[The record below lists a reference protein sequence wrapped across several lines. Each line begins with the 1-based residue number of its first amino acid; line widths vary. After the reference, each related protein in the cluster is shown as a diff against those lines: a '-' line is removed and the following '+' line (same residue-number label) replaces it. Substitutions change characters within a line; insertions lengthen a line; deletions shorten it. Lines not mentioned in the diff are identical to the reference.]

1 MAGQAPR
8 PNRPAAPSA
17 HPTRITGRFERTSV
31 GGEQVAAV
39 LPKPLPPGEPPLVLD
54 AARTQR
60 LRAAEQ
66 ALVRLE
72 LAGAMVPS
80 VDWFLYAFVR
90 KEAVLSSQIEGTQAT
105 LVDLLTFEAQAAGD
119 ASPNADVEEVCN
131 HLDALT
137 LARKELASP
146 RGLPISMR
154 LLNKVHRRL
163 MRGVR
168 GAERARGEVRRTQN
182 WIGGTRP
189 GNAAYVPPPPHALG
203 DALGAFEKY
212 LHADDSLPPL
222 VRAGLLHVQF
232 ETIHP
237 YLDGNGRIGRLL
249 VTLLLEHWRLLTR
262 PLLYLS
268 LFLKRHRDEYYRRLT
283 AVRVEGDWEGWI
295 DFFLDGVAT
304 IADEAVASAREL
316 FALVAEDRAR
326 LLAHAGTSIVA
337 LRLFEVLPRHPMVT
351 VASAIE
357 LVHSTKPT
365 VGKAIDL
372 LVRAGV
378 LRETT
383 GKKRDR
389 SFAYHEYLERL
400 RVGTELA
407 RAR

>member
-1 MAGQAPR
+1 MASPK
-8 PNRPAAPSA
+8 
-17 HPTRITGRFERTSV
+17 RITGLSERTSV
-31 GGEQVAAV
+31 GGEEVAAFI
-39 LPKPLPPGEPPLVLD
+39 PKPLPPHHPPLVLD
-54 AARTQR
+54 AALTQR
-60 LRAAEQ
+60 VRGAEQ
-66 ALVRLE
+66 ALARLE
-72 LAGAMVPS
+72 LAGEMVPS
-80 VDWFLYAFVR
+80 VDWFIYAFVR

-105 LVDLLTFEAQAAGD
+105 LVDLLTFEAQDAGEAA
-119 ASPNADVEEVCN
+119 PNADVEEVCN
-131 HLDALT
+131 YLDALT

-146 RGLPISMR
+146 KGLPISMR

-163 MRGVR
+163 MRGVH
-168 GAERARGEVRRTQN
+168 GAERAPGEIRRTQN
-182 WIGGTRP
+182 WIGGSRP

-203 DALGAFEKY
+203 DVLSAFEKY
-212 LHADDSLPPL
+212 IHTEDALPPL

-249 VTLLLEHWRLLTR
+249 VMLLLEHWKLLTK

-283 AVRVEGDWEGWI
+283 AVRADGDWEGWI

-326 LLAHAGTSIVA
+326 VLGHPGMSIVA
-337 LRLFEVLPRHPMVT
+337 LRLFEVLPRHPVVT
-351 VASAIE
+351 VASAMK
-357 LVHSTKPT
+357 LVDSTKPT

-378 LRETT
+378 LTETT

-389 SFAYHEYLERL
+389 SFVYHQYLERL